1 MEEVKSRIKAHEGYR
16 LEPYNCTEGFLTGGW
31 GHKILDGEEVPTTK
45 EGWSDLFDKDFNKAL
60 TGANNLIKQHL
71 ENTSWIDLEDH
82 KRNIVQG
89 ILIEMCFQLGEA
101 GVGKFK
107 KMFKAMSEC
116 NFEEASVQ
124 MKDSRWRQQTPERC
138 LELSTIIQNI

>member
-16 LEPYNCTEGFLTGGW
+16 LEPYHCTEGFLTGGW

-60 TGANNLIKQHL
+60 TGANNLIEQHL

-101 GVGKFK
+101 GVSKFK
-107 KMFKAMSEC
+107 KMFKAMSEYSI
-116 NFEEASVQ
+116 EEASVQ

>member
-60 TGANNLIKQHL
+60 TGANNLIEQHL

-101 GVGKFK
+101 GVSKFK

-138 LELSTIIQNI
+138 LELSTIIQNL